1 MYLIGDTKLPL
12 DLKQDNVLVRVGGG
26 SEMLDT
32 FADRYH
38 RTIERNLV
46 HNMIDSSQSLEWVTD
61 ELMEGR
67 KIKSPTLVSPVRT
80 SPARITAVS
89 PTRYSP
95 GRVAAVSPNRN

>member
-1 MYLIGDTKLPL
+1 MGNQLDQRIDQVIKTNNITVPIIQDQANQNMYLIGDTKLPL

-32 FADRYH
+32 YADRYH

-46 HNMIDSSQSLEWVTD
+46 HHMIDSSQSLEWVTD

-67 KIKSPTLVSPVRT
+67 KI
-80 SPARITAVS
+80 
-89 PTRYSP
+89 
-95 GRVAAVSPNRN
+95 